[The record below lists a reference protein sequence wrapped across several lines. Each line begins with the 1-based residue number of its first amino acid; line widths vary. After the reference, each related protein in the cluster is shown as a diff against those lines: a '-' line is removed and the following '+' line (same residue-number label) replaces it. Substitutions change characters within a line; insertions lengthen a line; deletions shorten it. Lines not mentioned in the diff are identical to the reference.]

1 MDNVNFQICH
11 NSTNITES
19 IKNYSSNKK
28 HRILDSKIDGSLVIG
43 QNILT
48 RPINGQKFCHF
59 EILFMPFILKKKTIY
74 IYIY

>member
-28 HRILDSKIDGSLVIG
+28 HRILDSKIDGSLGIG

-48 RPINGQKFCHF
+48 RPINGQK
-59 EILFMPFILKKKTIY
+59 LPF
-74 IYIY
+74 